1 MPLRALLSWPLS
13 GGRLMLLLVGAAFA
27 VASLLQ
33 QKLQQKTENPYSS
46 HKVGS
51 GISTRFMQLWH

>member
-1 MPLRALLSWPLS
+1 
-13 GGRLMLLLVGAAFA
+13 MLLLVGAAFA